1 MGILGVTEPAFMQDP
16 DISMFTSAVE
26 KFYARHAT
34 SEACERWR
42 EQGFVDPELWQ
53 QAAQAGLL
61 CASIPTE
68 YGGAGGD
75 FRHEAILAMLA
86 IRLGVDG
93 FAVSLHNAIVAPYI
107 LNYGTEA
114 QKQRWLPRMATGKFI
129 AAIAMT
135 EPGTG
140 SDLAAVRTT
149 ARKDGDGYVINGAK
163 TFISNGQLANLIC
176 VVAKTDTEA
185 GGRGISLF
193 MVETD
198 DVAGFRRGRNLDKIG
213 CEAQDTSELF
223 FDDVRVSEDCLLG
236 EVEGMGFRQLTT
248 QLAKERLLIA
258 LQAVAAME
266 RALEETLP
274 YVKDRRVFGQ
284 RLVDFQNTQFKL
296 AECKTRAVL
305 AKVFCDHCMGL
316 LLEDRLDADTAAM
329 AKYWTTEAQGIVVD
343 ECLQLFGG
351 YGYMNE
357 YPIARLYRDSRIS
370 RIFGGTNEIMKM
382 LIARTMMS

>member
-1 MGILGVTEPAFMQDP
+1 MSVLGVAEPAFMQDE
-16 DISMFTSAVE
+16 DISLFVDAVD
-26 KFYARHAT
+26 KFYRTHAT
-34 SEACERWR
+34 PEACGRWR
-42 EQGFVDPELWQ
+42 DQGFVDPELWQ
-53 QAAQAGLL
+53 QAAEAGFL
-61 CASIPTE
+61 CASIPPE

-75 FRHEAILAMLA
+75 FRHEAILAMFA

-93 FAVSLHNAIVAPYI
+93 FAVSLHNVIVAPYV
-107 LNYGTEA
+107 LAYGTEA
-114 QKQRWLPRMATGKFI
+114 QKRRWLPPMATGEFI

-149 ARKDGDGYVINGAK
+149 ARKDGNDYVINGAK

-176 VVAKTDTEA
+176 VVAKTDPDA

-193 MVETD
+193 MIETEN
-198 DVAGFRRGRNLDKIG
+198 VTGFRRGRNLDKVG

-223 FDDVRVSEDCLLG
+223 FDDVRVSADCLLG

-266 RALEETLP
+266 RALEETVP
-274 YVKDRRVFGQ
+274 YVKEREVFGQ
-284 RLVDFQNTQFKL
+284 RLIEFQNTQFKL
-296 AECKTRAVL
+296 AECKTKAVL
-305 AKVFCDHCMGL
+305 AKVFCDHCMAL
-316 LLEDRLDADTAAM
+316 LLENRLDADMAAM
-329 AKYWTTEAQGIVVD
+329 AKYWATEAQGIVVD
-343 ECLQLFGG
+343 ECVQLFGG

-382 LIARTMMS
+382 LIARSMM